1 MSKNR
6 LALGISLSLVLWCFF
21 FEWNLISTL
30 ISFKNIYSFLY
41 GVFRNEFAVV
51 TS

>member
-21 FEWNLISTL
+21 FELNLISIL
-30 ISFKNIYSFLY
+30 ISFKNIILFCMGYSEMNLQL
-41 GVFRNEFAVV
+41 
-51 TS
+51 